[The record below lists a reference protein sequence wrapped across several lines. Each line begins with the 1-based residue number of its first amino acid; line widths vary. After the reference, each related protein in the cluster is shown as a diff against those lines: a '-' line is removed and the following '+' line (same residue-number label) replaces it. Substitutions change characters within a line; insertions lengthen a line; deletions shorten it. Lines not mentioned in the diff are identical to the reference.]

1 MLHIY
6 TYLYILN
13 LCVHVY
19 IYISCKY
26 IHIYIHICSIRH
38 AIVISYVDI
47 CNFRIYLSEYSV
59 RLLQGIY
66 KLQLWEANP
75 IGSFGRLLFGLT
87 LVASEYRPTD
97 AINMCGLL
105 AAIFSPEF
113 FQHNDLTA

>member
-1 MLHIY
+1 M
-6 TYLYILN
+6 
-13 LCVHVY
+13 CACVY
-19 IYISCKY
+19 IYHVNIC
-26 IHIYIHICSIRH
+26 IHIHICSILH
-38 AIVISYVDI
+38 AIVIAYVDI

-87 LVASEYRPTD
+87 LLASEYRPTD

-113 FQHNDLTA
+113 FQHDDLTA